1 MGEREGWCEGWC
13 EGWREG
19 WCEREVWCEVDWCEV
34 DRCEDGSSD
43 DGGGEVRTALRG
55 VVVQLDWLALCDVGD
70 VRYPAV
76 DRGIEGRSVGEVGAA
91 ADGDEKGG
99 DRRVGVSCGFE
110 GRY

>member
-43 DGGGEVRTALRG
+43 DGRGEVRTALRG
-55 VVVQLDWLALCDVGD
+55 VVVQLGWLGV
-70 VRYPAV
+70 VRRRGCKVPGRRSG
-76 DRGIEGRSVGEVGAA
+76 DRGEI
-91 ADGDEKGG
+91 GG
-99 DRRVGVSCGFE
+99 
-110 GRY
+110 